1 VTGIALLST
10 LSVPEREP
18 SQGLLEAAKAAIRAR
33 PGDDRGWLE
42 SRRTEAAVWL
52 EAHGFPRQDEEA
64 WRFTPT
70 REVIRTPYA
79 LGIADLRVTTRD
91 AHGVEVLSLLTAL
104 AKSPER
110 IEPYLGR
117 VAPLE
122 DGFSALNGALWQDG
136 IVVLAGRGARGRIE
150 LVNVTTNPGEP
161 ALTLPRVLVVAEE
174 GSELTIVESQS
185 ASGASAVGAAPRL
198 SASVT
203 EIVVGEGARV
213 EHVRILEGA
222 RAASSIASVAAIAVH
237 QDRNSR
243 YASRVF
249 TFGGSLSRLDLR
261 VTLGGEGAECLL
273 DGLYFAGDGEVV
285 DHHTTIDHARP
296 HCSSRE
302 RYKGAIDGT
311 GTAVFDGTVLV
322 RHGAARTEAHQENR
336 NLLLSGD
343 AVIHTKPHL
352 RIDADDVKCSHGATV
367 GRLDPAQLF
376 YLRSRGMDA
385 TVARSLLTYA
395 FLREMTANAPE
406 DLRSALDDRIAAL
419 FPDGAIAKE
428 LA

>member
-1 VTGIALLST
+1 VTGIALVST
-10 LSVPEREP
+10 LSTPEREP

-33 PGDDRGWLE
+33 TRDDRGWLE
-42 SRRTEAAVWL
+42 SRRAEAAVWL

-70 REVIRTPYA
+70 RDVIRTPYA
-79 LGIADLRVTTRD
+79 LGAADLRVTARD

-122 DGFSALNGALWQDG
+122 DGFSALNGALWRDG
-136 IVVLAGRGARGRIE
+136 IVVLAGREARGRIE
-150 LVNVTTNPGEP
+150 LVNVMANHGEP

-174 GSELTIVESQS
+174 GSELTIVESHS
-185 ASGASAVGAAPRL
+185 AADAISSL
-198 SASVT
+198 CASVT
-203 EIVVGEGARV
+203 EIVLAEGARV
-213 EHVRILEGA
+213 EHVRIVEGT

-237 QDRNSR
+237 QDRSSR

-261 VTLGGEGAECLL
+261 VTLDGEGAECLL

-406 DLRSALDDRIAAL
+406 DLRSALDERIAAL